1 MKSVTVQANAIESNM
16 EVTASDLLMKCGA
29 LCALQRESVDSVILQ
44 IICWLPALL
53 LQCVR
58 QSGVTGRESL
68 MKEAIELWRWLLAEL
83 PLFHVSPYVLPHQ

>member
-1 MKSVTVQANAIESNM
+1 MQANVIESSM

-29 LCALQRESVDSVILQ
+29 LCALQRESVDSVVLQ

-58 QSGVTGRESL
+58 RSEMTGRESL

-83 PLFHVSPYVLPHQ
+83 PLFHVRLRTPPHR

>member
-16 EVTASDLLMKCGA
+16 EITASDLLMKCGA

-58 QSGVTGRESL
+58 QSEVTGRESL

-83 PLFHVSPYVLPHQ
+83 PLFHVSPYVPPHQ

>member
-1 MKSVTVQANAIESNM
+1 MKSVTVQENAIESNM

-53 LQCVR
+53 LQCV
-58 QSGVTGRESL
+58 
-68 MKEAIELWRWLLAEL
+68 
-83 PLFHVSPYVLPHQ
+83 

>member
-1 MKSVTVQANAIESNM
+1 MQANAIESNM

-53 LQCVR
+53 LQYVR
-58 QSGVTGRESL
+58 PSGVTGRESL

-83 PLFHVSPYVLPHQ
+83 PLFHVSPYVPPYQ

>member
-16 EVTASDLLMKCGA
+16 EITASDLLMKCGA

-53 LQCVR
+53 LQY
-58 QSGVTGRESL
+58 
-68 MKEAIELWRWLLAEL
+68 I
-83 PLFHVSPYVLPHQ
+83 